1 MRRRRTIVLLPV
13 LAALAAAGAGCGGD
27 DDTSGGEAAGTQ
39 ATIKTFMFEPD
50 PIEVDAGTT
59 VTWTN
64 EDDIL
69 HTVTSTKSGGAA
81 AFDERLNGAGTSA
94 EVSFDEPGTYEYIC
108 AVHDGMEGSVVVR

>member
-1 MRRRRTIVLLPV
+1 MRRRAKVLLLPV
-13 LAALAAAGAGCGGD
+13 LAAIAAAGAGCGD
-27 DDTSGGEAAGTQ
+27 DDEGSGGEAATAA

-50 PIEVDAGTT
+50 PVEVDAGTT

-69 HTVTSTKSGGAA
+69 HTVTSAQGSKSR
-81 AFDERLNGAGTSA
+81 FDENLYGAGTTA
-94 EVSFDEPGTYEYIC
+94 AVTFDEAGTFAYVC